1 MLLSHIKCLTVL
13 AYVCATLD
21 CVVHVSSRWL
31 AFAGVSKSGRT
42 ELILVDPAVK
52 INGAFYRDPC
62 FVARDLSWRVPYLR
76 QNSTHGARD
85 NQPSGTADSRVCF
98 IRTSSS
104 PQITAVSCPPF
115 KSNRFIWRFAAADY
129 EIIYRCR
136 GLDYKQKVS

>member
-1 MLLSHIKCLTVL
+1 MSAFKSHQMLN
-13 AYVCATLD
+13 
-21 CVVHVSSRWL
+21 SSRIRL
-31 AFAGVSKSGRT
+31 RHSRLRRSCLKSQVAKSGRT
-42 ELILVDPAVK
+42 ELLLVDPAVK

-104 PQITAVSCPPF
+104 PQITAVSCHPF
-115 KSNRFIWRFAAADY
+115 KSNRFI
-129 EIIYRCR
+129 
-136 GLDYKQKVS
+136 